1 MHKIFGILLSL
12 TVINLNAY
20 EDPNKFKDVDPK
32 FVELVIVE
40 PKQLVGYTVGDII
53 DRHITVSIKKPYQLI
68 EESLPIVGYEKRY
81 QGQLLGMTL
90 RDIQFDKKIS
100 KDLSTYKISLKYQI
114 FTNNVVAKPAF
125 ITADYYRLINP
136 IEPDKVVKFRIPELT
151 IATSPIAI
159 YGAVKVEDDMSS
171 FRGPLI
177 IETIPSTL
185 KVRYGIIGFVVS
197 LLTLLYIYSRYTW
210 LPKQNR
216 FFSSVYRQYKKINT
230 NEKEIEIEIEIEN
243 FVSALHHGFNQTIN
257 KALFINNK
265 EQLFEKNNSFKH
277 IESEINDFF
286 KLSKA
291 INFEKKTNFS
301 SAEAIE
307 WLVVFSLHCRMCE
320 RGLIIDSGDI
330 KKLGFK

>member
-1 MHKIFGILLSL
+1 MHKLFGILLFLS
-12 TVINLNAY
+12 TFCLNAY

-53 DRHITVSIKKPYQLI
+53 DRYITISIKKPYQLI

-90 RDIQFDKKIS
+90 RDIQFDKKITN
-100 KDLSTYKISLKYQI
+100 DLSTYKISLKYQI

-136 IEPDKVVKFRIPELT
+136 AEPDKVVKFRIPELT

-159 YGAVKVEDDMSS
+159 FGAVKVEDDMSP
-171 FRGPLI
+171 FRGPLT
-177 IETIPSTL
+177 IETIPSAL
-185 KVRYGIIGFVVS
+185 KVRYGIIGLVVS

-216 FFSSVYRQYKKINT
+216 FFSSVYRQHKKINT
-230 NEKEIEIEIEIEN
+230 NEKEIEN

-257 KALFINNK
+257 KALFVSNK
-265 EQLFEKNNSFKH
+265 EQLFKKNNSFKY

-291 INFEKKTNFS
+291 INFERKNNFDL
-301 SAEAIE
+301 AEVVE
-307 WLVVFSLHCRMCE
+307 WLAVFSLHCRMCE

>member
-1 MHKIFGILLSL
+1 M
-12 TVINLNAY
+12 NDYA
-20 EDPNKFKDVDPK
+20 DPNKFKDVDPK

-53 DRHITVSIKKPYQLI
+53 DRYITVSIKKPYQLI

-81 QGQLLGMTL
+81 KGQLLGMTL
-90 RDIQFDKKIS
+90 RDIHFDKKIT

-136 IEPDKVVKFRIPELT
+136 AEPEKIVKFRIPELT

-159 YGAVKVEDDMSS
+159 FGAVKVENDMSPL
-171 FRGPLI
+171 RGPLV
-177 IETIPSTL
+177 IETITSAQ
-185 KVRYGIIGFVVS
+185 KIRYGIIGFVIS

-210 LPKQNR
+210 LPKQNK
-216 FFSSVYRQYKKINT
+216 FFSSIYRQYKKINA
-230 NEKEIEIEIEIEN
+230 NEKEIELKVEN

-257 KALFINNK
+257 KALFISNK

-291 INFEKKTNFS
+291 INFERKNNFDL
-301 SAEAIE
+301 AEVVE
-307 WLVVFSLHCRMCE
+307 WLAVFSLHCRMCE

>member
-1 MHKIFGILLSL
+1 MHRLFATLLFLSAFS
-12 TVINLNAY
+12 LNAY
-20 EDPNKFKDVDPK
+20 EDPNKFKDVDQK
-32 FVELVIVE
+32 FIKLKIIE

-53 DRHITVSIKKPYQLI
+53 DRYITVSIKKPYQLI

-90 RDIQFDKKIS
+90 KDIQFDTKIT
-100 KDLSTYKISLKYQI
+100 KNLSTYKISLKYQI

-159 YGAVKVEDDMSS
+159 FGAVKVEDDMSP
-171 FRGPLI
+171 FRGPLT

-185 KVRYGIIGFVVS
+185 KFRYGVIGFIVS
-197 LLTLLYIYSRYTW
+197 LLTLLYIYSKYTW

-216 FFSSVYRQYKKINT
+216 FFSSIYRQNKKINA
-230 NEKEIEIEIEIEN
+230 NKKEIEN
-243 FVSALHHGFNQTIN
+243 FISALHHGFNQTIN

-265 EQLFEKNNSFKH
+265 DQLFKKNNSFKH

-291 INFEKKTNFS
+291 INFEKKNNFNT
-301 SAEAIE
+301 AEAAD

>member
-1 MHKIFGILLSL
+1 MHRLFSILLFFL
-12 TVINLNAY
+12 AMGLNAY

-32 FVELVIVE
+32 FVELVIIE

-53 DRHITVSIKKPYQLI
+53 DRHVTVSIKKPYQLI

-90 RDIQFDKKIS
+90 RDIQFDKKIT
-100 KDLSTYKISLKYQI
+100 KDLNTYKISLKYQI

-136 IEPDKVVKFRIPELT
+136 AEPDKIVKFRIPELT
-151 IATSPIAI
+151 VATSPIAI
-159 YGAVKVEDDMSS
+159 FGAVKVEDDMST
-171 FRGPLI
+171 FRGPLT
-177 IETIPSTL
+177 IETIPSNM
-185 KVRYGIIGFVVS
+185 KVRYGIFGFAIS
-197 LLTLLYIYSRYTW
+197 LLTLIYIYSRYTW

-216 FFSSVYRQYKKINT
+216 FFSSVYRQHKKINT
-230 NEKEIEIEIEIEN
+230 NEKEIEN

-257 KALFINNK
+257 KALFVSNK
-265 EQLFEKNNSFKH
+265 EQLFKKNNSFKY

-291 INFEKKTNFS
+291 INFERKTNFN
-301 SAEAIE
+301 SAEAAD

>member
-1 MHKIFGILLSL
+1 MHRLFATLLFLSAFS
-12 TVINLNAY
+12 LNAY

-53 DRHITVSIKKPYQLI
+53 DRHITISIKKPYQLI

-90 RDIQFDKKIS
+90 KDIQFDTKIT
-100 KDLSTYKISLKYQI
+100 KNLSTYKISLKYQI

-159 YGAVKVEDDMSS
+159 FGAVKVEDDMSP
-171 FRGPLI
+171 FRGPLT

-185 KVRYGIIGFVVS
+185 KFRYGVIGFIVS
-197 LLTLLYIYSRYTW
+197 LLTLLYIYSKYTW

-216 FFSSVYRQYKKINT
+216 FFSSIYRQNKKINA
-230 NEKEIEIEIEIEN
+230 NKKEIEN
-243 FVSALHHGFNQTIN
+243 FISALHHGFNQTIN

-265 EQLFEKNNSFKH
+265 DQLFKKNNSFKH

-291 INFEKKTNFS
+291 INFEKKNNFNT
-301 SAEAIE
+301 AEAAD

>member
-1 MHKIFGILLSL
+1 MHRLFATLLFLSAFS
-12 TVINLNAY
+12 LNAY

-53 DRHITVSIKKPYQLI
+53 DRHITISIKKPYQLI

-90 RDIQFDKKIS
+90 KDIQFDTKIT
-100 KDLSTYKISLKYQI
+100 KNLSTYKISLKYQI

-159 YGAVKVEDDMSS
+159 FGAVKVEDDMSP
-171 FRGPLI
+171 FRGPLT

-185 KVRYGIIGFVVS
+185 KFRYGVIGFIVS
-197 LLTLLYIYSRYTW
+197 LLTLLYIYSKYTW

-216 FFSSVYRQYKKINT
+216 FFSSIYRQNKKINA
-230 NEKEIEIEIEIEN
+230 NKKEIEN
-243 FVSALHHGFNQTIN
+243 FISALHHGFNQTIN

-265 EQLFEKNNSFKH
+265 DQLFKKNNSFKH

-291 INFEKKTNFS
+291 INFEKKNNFNT
-301 SAEAIE
+301 AEAAD

-320 RGLIIDSGDI
+320 RGLIIDSSDI

>member
-1 MHKIFGILLSL
+1 MHKLFGILLFLSA
-12 TVINLNAY
+12 IGLNAY

-53 DRHITVSIKKPYQLI
+53 DRYITVSIKKPYQLI

-81 QGQLLGMTL
+81 KGQLLGMTL
-90 RDIQFDKKIS
+90 RDIHFDKKIT

-136 IEPDKVVKFRIPELT
+136 AEPEKIVKFRIPELT

-159 YGAVKVEDDMSS
+159 FGAVKVEDDMSPL
-171 FRGPLI
+171 RGPLT
-177 IETIPSTL
+177 IETIPSAQ
-185 KVRYGIIGFVVS
+185 KIRYGIIGFVIS
-197 LLTLLYIYSRYTW
+197 FLALFYIYSKYSW

-216 FFSSVYRQYKKINT
+216 FFSSIYRQYKKINA
-230 NEKEIEIEIEIEN
+230 NEKGIEN

-265 EQLFEKNNSFKH
+265 EHLFEKNNNFKN

-291 INFEKKTNFS
+291 INFERKTNFN
-301 SAEAIE
+301 AIEAAE

>member
-1 MHKIFGILLSL
+1 MHKLFGVLLFLSA
-12 TVINLNAY
+12 ICLNAY

-32 FVELVIVE
+32 FVELEIVE
-40 PKQLVGYTVGDII
+40 PRQLVGYTVGDII
-53 DRHITVSIKKPYQLI
+53 NRYITISIKKPYQLI

-90 RDIQFDKKIS
+90 RDIQFDRKIT

-136 IEPDKVVKFRIPELT
+136 VEPDKIVKFRIPELT

-159 YGAVKVEDDMSS
+159 FGAVKVEDDMSP
-171 FRGPLI
+171 FRGPLT

-185 KVRYGIIGFVVS
+185 KVQYGIIGFIVS
-197 LLTLLYIYSRYTW
+197 LLTLIYIYSRYTW
-210 LPKQNR
+210 FPKQNR
-216 FFSSVYRQYKKINT
+216 FFSSVYRQYKKINAD
-230 NEKEIEIEIEIEN
+230 EKEIEN
-243 FVSALHHGFNQTIN
+243 FVFALHQGFNQTMN

-265 EQLFEKNNSFKH
+265 EQLFKKNNSFKY
-277 IESEINDFF
+277 IEPEINDFF

-291 INFEKKTNFS
+291 INFEKKSNFNT
-301 SAEAIE
+301 AKAAE
-307 WLVVFSLHCRMCE
+307 WLVVFSLHCRICE
-320 RGLIIDSGDI
+320 RGLIVDSGDI

>member
-136 IEPDKVVKFRIPELT
+136 VEPDKIVKFRIPELT

-159 YGAVKVEDDMSS
+159 FGAVKVEDDMSP
-171 FRGPLI
+171 FRGPLT

-216 FFSSVYRQYKKINT
+216 FFSSVYRQHKKINP
-230 NEKEIEIEIEIEN
+230 NEKEIEIEIEN
-243 FVSALHHGFNQTIN
+243 FVSALHHGFNKTIN
-257 KALFINNK
+257 KALFINNI
-265 EQLFEKNNSFKH
+265 EQLFKKNNSFKH

-291 INFEKKTNFS
+291 INFEKKTNFN
-301 SAEAIE
+301 SAGAAE
-307 WLVVFSLHCRMCE
+307 WLVLFSLHCRMCE

>member
-1 MHKIFGILLSL
+1 MHRLFSILLFFS
-12 TVINLNAY
+12 VMGLNAY

-53 DRHITVSIKKPYQLI
+53 DRHVTVSIKKPYQLI

-90 RDIQFDKKIS
+90 RDIQFDKKIT

-136 IEPDKVVKFRIPELT
+136 AEPDKIVKFRIPELT
-151 IATSPIAI
+151 VATSPIAI
-159 YGAVKVEDDMSS
+159 FGAVKVEDDMST
-171 FRGPLI
+171 FRGPLT
-177 IETIPSTL
+177 IETIPSNM
-185 KVRYGIIGFVVS
+185 KVRYGIFGFAIS

-216 FFSSVYRQYKKINT
+216 FFSRVYRQYKKSNV
-230 NEKEIEIEIEIEN
+230 NKKEIEN
-243 FVSALHHGFNQTIN
+243 FVTALHHGFNQTVN
-257 KALFINNK
+257 QALFINNK
-265 EQLFEKNNSFKH
+265 EDLFKKNNSFKH

-286 KLSKA
+286 KLSKV
-291 INFEKKTNFS
+291 INFEEKTNFKRD
-301 SAEAIE
+301 EAFE
-307 WLVVFSLHCRMCE
+307 WLVIFSLHCRMCE
-320 RGLIIDSGDI
+320 RGLIVDSGDI

>member
-1 MHKIFGILLSL
+1 MHKFCGILLFFY
-12 TVINLNAY
+12 VMGLNAY

-32 FVELVIVE
+32 FVELAIIE

-53 DRHITVSIKKPYQLI
+53 DRHITISIKKPYQLI

-90 RDIQFDKKIS
+90 KDIQFNKKSI
-100 KDLSTYKISLKYQI
+100 KDSVTYKILLKYQI

-136 IEPDKVVKFRIPELT
+136 AEPDKIVKFRIPELT

-159 YGAVKVEDDMSS
+159 FGAVKVEDDMSP
-171 FRGPLI
+171 FRGPLT
-177 IETIPSTL
+177 IETISSKM
-185 KVRYGIIGFVVS
+185 KVKYGIFGFVIS
-197 LLTLLYIYSRYTW
+197 ILTLFYIYSRYSW
-210 LPKQNR
+210 FPKQSR
-216 FFSSVYRQYKKINT
+216 FFSHVYRQYKKSNA
-230 NEKEIEIEIEIEN
+230 NEKEIEN
-243 FVSALHHGFNQTIN
+243 FVAALHHGFNQTIN
-257 KALFINNK
+257 QALFINNK
-265 EQLFEKNNSFKH
+265 EVLFKKNNSFKY

-291 INFEKKTNFS
+291 INFEKKTNFNRVDS
-301 SAEAIE
+301 CA
-307 WLVVFSLHCRMCE
+307 WLIIFSLHCRMCE
-320 RGLIIDSGDI
+320 RGLIVDSGDI

>member
-1 MHKIFGILLSL
+1 MHRLFSILLFFLAMS
-12 TVINLNAY
+12 LNAY

-32 FVELVIVE
+32 FVELVIIE

-53 DRHITVSIKKPYQLI
+53 DRHVTISIKKPYQLI

-90 RDIQFDKKIS
+90 RDIQFDKKIT

-136 IEPDKVVKFRIPELT
+136 AEPDKIVKFRIPELT

-159 YGAVKVEDDMSS
+159 FGAVKVEDDMSS
-171 FRGPLI
+171 FRGPLT
-177 IETIPSTL
+177 IETIPSNM
-185 KVRYGIIGFVVS
+185 KVRYGIFGFAIS
-197 LLTLLYIYSRYTW
+197 LLTLFYIYSRYTW

-216 FFSSVYRQYKKINT
+216 FFSLVYRQYKKSNV
-230 NEKEIEIEIEIEN
+230 NKKEIEN
-243 FVSALHHGFNQTIN
+243 FVTALHHGFNQTVN
-257 KALFINNK
+257 QALFINNK
-265 EQLFEKNNSFKH
+265 EDLFKKNNSFKH

-291 INFEKKTNFS
+291 INFEEKTNFKRD
-301 SAEAIE
+301 EAFE
-307 WLVVFSLHCRMCE
+307 WLVIFSLHCRMCE
-320 RGLIIDSGDI
+320 RGLTVDSGDI

>member
-12 TVINLNAY
+12 TVISLNAY

-90 RDIQFDKKIS
+90 KDIQFDTKIT
-100 KDLSTYKISLKYQI
+100 KNLSTYKISLKYQI

-136 IEPDKVVKFRIPELT
+136 VEPDKIVKFRIPELT

-159 YGAVKVEDDMSS
+159 FGAVKVEDDMSP
-171 FRGPLI
+171 FRGPLT

-185 KVRYGIIGFVVS
+185 KFRYGVIGFIVS
-197 LLTLLYIYSRYTW
+197 LLTLLYIYSKYTW

-216 FFSSVYRQYKKINT
+216 FFSSVYRQNKKINA
-230 NEKEIEIEIEIEN
+230 NKKEIEN
-243 FVSALHHGFNQTIN
+243 FISALHHGFNQTIN

-265 EQLFEKNNSFKH
+265 DQLFKKNNSFKH

-291 INFEKKTNFS
+291 INFEKKNNFNT
-301 SAEAIE
+301 AEAAD

-320 RGLIIDSGDI
+320 RGLIIDSSDI

>member
-1 MHKIFGILLSL
+1 MHRLFSILLFFS
-12 TVINLNAY
+12 VMGLNAY

-53 DRHITVSIKKPYQLI
+53 DRHVTVSIKKPYQLI

-90 RDIQFDKKIS
+90 RDIQFDKKIT

-136 IEPDKVVKFRIPELT
+136 AEPDKIVKFRIPELT
-151 IATSPIAI
+151 VATSPIAI
-159 YGAVKVEDDMSS
+159 FGAVKVEDDMST
-171 FRGPLI
+171 FRGPLT
-177 IETIPSTL
+177 IETIPSNM
-185 KVRYGIIGFVVS
+185 KVRYGIFGFAIS
-197 LLTLLYIYSRYTW
+197 LLTLFYIYSRYTW

-216 FFSSVYRQYKKINT
+216 FFSRVYRQYKKSNT
-230 NEKEIEIEIEIEN
+230 NKKEIEN
-243 FVSALHHGFNQTIN
+243 FVTALHHGFNQTVN
-257 KALFINNK
+257 QALFINNK
-265 EQLFEKNNSFKH
+265 EDLFKKNNSFKH

-291 INFEKKTNFS
+291 INFEEKTNFKRD
-301 SAEAIE
+301 EAFE
-307 WLVVFSLHCRMCE
+307 WLVIFSLHCRMCE
-320 RGLIIDSGDI
+320 RGLIVDSGDI

>member
-1 MHKIFGILLSL
+1 MHKLFGILLFLS
-12 TVINLNAY
+12 TFCLNAY

-53 DRHITVSIKKPYQLI
+53 DRYITISIKKPYQLI

-90 RDIQFDKKIS
+90 RDIQFDKKITN
-100 KDLSTYKISLKYQI
+100 DLSTYKISLKYQI

-136 IEPDKVVKFRIPELT
+136 AEPDKVVKFRIPELT

-159 YGAVKVEDDMSS
+159 FGAVKVEDDMSP
-171 FRGPLI
+171 FRGPLT
-177 IETIPSTL
+177 IETIPSAL
-185 KVRYGIIGFVVS
+185 KVRYGIIGLVVS

-216 FFSSVYRQYKKINT
+216 FFSSVYRQHKKINT
-230 NEKEIEIEIEIEN
+230 NEKEIEN

-257 KALFINNK
+257 KALFVSNK
-265 EQLFEKNNSFKH
+265 EQLFKKNNSFKY

-291 INFEKKTNFS
+291 INFERKTNFN
-301 SAEAIE
+301 SAEAAD

>member
-1 MHKIFGILLSL
+1 MHRLFATLLFLSAFS
-12 TVINLNAY
+12 LNAY

-53 DRHITVSIKKPYQLI
+53 DRYITISIKKPYQLI

-90 RDIQFDKKIS
+90 RDIQFDRKIT

-159 YGAVKVEDDMSS
+159 FGAVKVEDDMSP
-171 FRGPLI
+171 FRGPLT

-185 KVRYGIIGFVVS
+185 KVQYGIIGFIVS

-210 LPKQNR
+210 FPKQNR
-216 FFSSVYRQYKKINT
+216 FFSSVYRQYKKINAD
-230 NEKEIEIEIEIEN
+230 EKEIEN
-243 FVSALHHGFNQTIN
+243 FVFALHQGFNQTMN

-265 EQLFEKNNSFKH
+265 EQLFKKNNSFKY
-277 IESEINDFF
+277 IEPEINDFF

-291 INFEKKTNFS
+291 INFEKKSNFNT
-301 SAEAIE
+301 AKAAE
-307 WLVVFSLHCRMCE
+307 WLVVFSLHCRICE
-320 RGLIIDSGDI
+320 RGLIVDSGDI

>member
-1 MHKIFGILLSL
+1 MHKLFGILLFLS
-12 TVINLNAY
+12 TFCLNAY

-53 DRHITVSIKKPYQLI
+53 DRYITISIKKPYQLI

-90 RDIQFDKKIS
+90 RDIQFDKKITN
-100 KDLSTYKISLKYQI
+100 DLSTYKISLKYQI

-136 IEPDKVVKFRIPELT
+136 AEPDKVVKFRIPELT

-159 YGAVKVEDDMSS
+159 FGAVKVEDDMSP
-171 FRGPLI
+171 FRGPLT
-177 IETIPSTL
+177 IETIPSAL
-185 KVRYGIIGFVVS
+185 KVRYGIIGLVVS

-216 FFSSVYRQYKKINT
+216 FFSRVYRQYKKSNT
-230 NEKEIEIEIEIEN
+230 NKKEIEN
-243 FVSALHHGFNQTIN
+243 FVTALHHGFNQTIN
-257 KALFINNK
+257 QALFINNK
-265 EQLFEKNNSFKH
+265 EDLFKKNNSFKH

-286 KLSKA
+286 KLSKV
-291 INFEKKTNFS
+291 INFEEKTNFKRD
-301 SAEAIE
+301 EAFE
-307 WLVVFSLHCRMCE
+307 WLVIFSLHCRMCE
-320 RGLIIDSGDI
+320 RGLIVDSGDI

>member
-1 MHKIFGILLSL
+1 MHKLFGILLFLS
-12 TVINLNAY
+12 TFCLNAY

-32 FVELVIVE
+32 FVELVIIE

-53 DRHITVSIKKPYQLI
+53 DRHVTISIKKPYQLI

-81 QGQLLGMTL
+81 RGQLLGMTL
-90 RDIQFDKKIS
+90 RDIQFDKKIT

-136 IEPDKVVKFRIPELT
+136 AEPDKIVKFRIPELT
-151 IATSPIAI
+151 VATSPIAI
-159 YGAVKVEDDMSS
+159 FGAVKVEDDMSS
-171 FRGPLI
+171 FRGPLT
-177 IETIPSTL
+177 IETIPSNM
-185 KVRYGIIGFVVS
+185 KVRYGIFGFAIS
-197 LLTLLYIYSRYTW
+197 LLTLFYIYSKYTW

-216 FFSSVYRQYKKINT
+216 FFSRVYRQHKKSNA
-230 NEKEIEIEIEIEN
+230 NKKEIEN
-243 FVSALHHGFNQTIN
+243 FVTALHHGFNQTVN
-257 KALFINNK
+257 QALFINNK
-265 EQLFEKNNSFKH
+265 EDLFKKNNSFKH

-291 INFEKKTNFS
+291 INFEEKTNFKRD
-301 SAEAIE
+301 EAFE
-307 WLVVFSLHCRMCE
+307 WLVIFSLHCRMCE
-320 RGLIIDSGDI
+320 RGLTVDSGDI

>member
-1 MHKIFGILLSL
+1 MHRLFSILLFFS
-12 TVINLNAY
+12 VMGLNAY

-53 DRHITVSIKKPYQLI
+53 DRHVTVSIKKPYQLI

-90 RDIQFDKKIS
+90 RDIQFDKKITN
-100 KDLSTYKISLKYQI
+100 DLSTYKISLKYQI

-136 IEPDKVVKFRIPELT
+136 AEPDKVVKFRIPELT

-159 YGAVKVEDDMSS
+159 FGAVKVEDDMSP
-171 FRGPLI
+171 FRGPLT
-177 IETIPSTL
+177 IETIPSAL
-185 KVRYGIIGFVVS
+185 KVRYGIIGLVVS

-216 FFSSVYRQYKKINT
+216 FFSSVYRQHKKINT
-230 NEKEIEIEIEIEN
+230 NEKEIEN

-257 KALFINNK
+257 KALFVSNK
-265 EQLFEKNNSFKH
+265 EQLFKKNNSFKY

-291 INFEKKTNFS
+291 INFERKTNFN
-301 SAEAIE
+301 SAEAAD

>member
-1 MHKIFGILLSL
+1 MHRLFSILLFFS
-12 TVINLNAY
+12 VMGLNAY

-32 FVELVIVE
+32 FVELVIIE

-53 DRHITVSIKKPYQLI
+53 DRHVTISIKKPYQLI

-90 RDIQFDKKIS
+90 RDIQFNKKIT
-100 KDLSTYKISLKYQI
+100 KDLNTYKISLKYQI

-136 IEPDKVVKFRIPELT
+136 AEPDKIVKFRIPELT
-151 IATSPIAI
+151 VATSPIAI
-159 YGAVKVEDDMSS
+159 FGAVKVEDDMST
-171 FRGPLI
+171 FRGPLT
-177 IETIPSTL
+177 IETIPSNM
-185 KVRYGIIGFVVS
+185 KVRYGIFGFAIS

-216 FFSSVYRQYKKINT
+216 FFSRVYRQYKKSNV
-230 NEKEIEIEIEIEN
+230 NKKEIEN
-243 FVSALHHGFNQTIN
+243 FVTALHHGFNQTIN
-257 KALFINNK
+257 QALFINNK
-265 EQLFEKNNSFKH
+265 EDLFKKNNSFKH
-277 IESEINDFF
+277 IEFEINDFF

-291 INFEKKTNFS
+291 INFEGKTNFKRD
-301 SAEAIE
+301 ETFE
-307 WLVVFSLHCRMCE
+307 WLVIFSLHCRMCE
-320 RGLIIDSGDI
+320 RGLIVDSGDI

>member
-1 MHKIFGILLSL
+1 MRKIFGILLSL
-12 TVINLNAY
+12 AAISLNAY

-32 FVELVIVE
+32 FVDLVIVE

-53 DRHITVSIKKPYQLI
+53 DRYITISIKKPYQLI

-90 RDIQFDKKIS
+90 RDIQFDKKITN
-100 KDLSTYKISLKYQI
+100 DLSTYKISLKYQI

-136 IEPDKVVKFRIPELT
+136 AEPDKVVKFRIPELT

-159 YGAVKVEDDMSS
+159 FGAVKVEDDMSP
-171 FRGPLI
+171 FRGPLT
-177 IETIPSTL
+177 IETIPSAL
-185 KVRYGIIGFVVS
+185 KVRYGIIGLVVS

-216 FFSSVYRQYKKINT
+216 FFSSVYRQHKKINT
-230 NEKEIEIEIEIEN
+230 NEKEIEN

-257 KALFINNK
+257 KALFVSNK
-265 EQLFEKNNSFKH
+265 EQLFKKNNSFKY

-291 INFEKKTNFS
+291 INFERKTNFN
-301 SAEAIE
+301 SAEAAD